1 MSTNNLETG
10 DSTRGTSTRREEDPL
25 TTNTGTTRPEPT
37 GVIRRKQP
45 PPEKPADIRRRSWI
59 VLSFWAIVIFLGLP
73 IWWQTTSIYR
83 ANLPL
88 DEMMSWADGK
98 ACQLAFPLQITL
110 DAPHIQGQ
118 EAQNLLQLTQKALD
132 ELNDFP
138 LHHIHVRLPEP
149 ASNDDTTQAITESKN
164 SNSAL
169 TVHASP
175 GESTASSLH
184 PHSPTLEITYPPNS
198 SPSSLADYIATELR
212 FTFAEEQAIVSYL
225 LSTSSIP
232 AEWRP
237 QGTSQQV
244 TESLSKRMTRSLK
257 YSRTYHLTFSLFTDG
272 PTPQGWDIESAI
284 DEYMRPIL
292 DMLNPIHNFT
302 IDTQVQLYASPGVQS
317 QVLSKADL
325 SSFIN
330 AAEWP
335 LSPSI
340 GGAPTINFIV
350 YIGNQT
356 IGLDSS
362 DTETSQSWLI
372 PQWGSVYLL
381 APPATTSHVG
391 TEALKQP
398 IMTFTSHLLSLL
410 GTPQSGSLPM
420 RLSALTRIRTADLVL
435 RASSSLGSLA
445 RLSSALPSIS
455 IPSQVA
461 DGVAKCLRHLQLAC
475 GATSSSSSSTKT
487 ETEGLAHAQVAEAEA
502 ERAFFEKSMV
512 GQLYFPDEHKVAVYL
527 PLLGPVGVPLIMGLL
542 NELKAWKKRRAEAQQ
557 KARQDKEKKAN

>member
-1 MSTNNLETG
+1 M
-10 DSTRGTSTRREEDPL
+10 
-25 TTNTGTTRPEPT
+25 
-37 GVIRRKQP
+37 
-45 PPEKPADIRRRSWI
+45 
-59 VLSFWAIVIFLGLP
+59 
-73 IWWQTTSIYR
+73 
-83 ANLPL
+83 
-88 DEMMSWADGK
+88 
-98 ACQLAFPLQITL
+98 
-110 DAPHIQGQ
+110 
-118 EAQNLLQLTQKALD
+118 LQLTQQALD
-132 ELNDFP
+132 EQSDFP
-138 LHHIHVRLPEP
+138 LHHLEIQLPKP
-149 ASNDDTTQAITESKN
+149 ASNNNDATKAILTKPN
-164 SNSAL
+164 SNVAL
-169 TVHASP
+169 TVQLSP
-175 GESTASSLH
+175 GEYTASSLH
-184 PHSPTLEITYPPNS
+184 PHSPTLEITYPANS
-198 SPSSLADYIATELR
+198 TPSSIAAYVAAELR
-212 FTFAEEQAIVSYL
+212 FAFAEERAIVSYL

-232 AEWRP
+232 AEQRP
-237 QGTSQQV
+237 RGTSQQV

-272 PTPQGWDIESAI
+272 PTPQTWDIESAI

-292 DMLNPIHNFT
+292 DMLKPIHNFT

-317 QVLSKADL
+317 QVLSKDDL

-356 IGLDSS
+356 IGLGSEEVV
-362 DTETSQSWLI
+362 ETSQSWLI

-381 APPATTSHVG
+381 SPPSPKSKDPAVVG

-398 IMTFTSHLLSLL
+398 LMTFTSHLLSLL

-461 DGVAKCLRHLQLAC
+461 DGVAKSLQHLSLAC
-475 GATSSSSSSTKT
+475 SSSSSSSSSYGDN
-487 ETEGLAHAQVAEAEA
+487 TEGAALEHAQVAEMEA

-527 PLLGPVGVPLIMGLL
+527 PLLGPVGVPLVMGLL
-542 NELKAWKKRRAEAQQ
+542 NELKAWKKRRTEAKEQKEKELEQ
-557 KARQDKEKKAN
+557 KAL